1 LYSKNYYRVDC
12 TSKHVTR
19 APKQLPSVSPT
30 TVIPTAAPSITGAVT
45 SLSIMSIN
53 GVLKNLHINEINQIR
68 KVIIDAFIIKSN
80 DVTMNIKYHS
90 VILLKVNNI
99 SDKKKVE
106 NNIKDEM
113 KILISRH
120 PQDILISIKNND
132 ITITIESDNYNDALE
147 VKNNMK
153 KLLINQFK
161 NVMVQN
167 IIVQDII
174 KVSLPAVV
182 DSTDGKRNFEPI

>member
-90 VILLKVNNI
+90 VILLKVNIKINDVKFGEKI
-99 SDKKKVE
+99 DKKMVSDAQDNKLKAYCAVVKLNRIVNKKDYTLIE
-106 NNIKDEM
+106 NLCDY
-113 KILISRH
+113 S
-120 PQDILISIKNND
+120 NN
-132 ITITIESDNYNDALE
+132 
-147 VKNNMK
+147 K
-153 KLLINQFK
+153 KLLINQFTPTRVE
-161 NVMVQN
+161 NSCV
-167 IIVQDII
+167 
-174 KVSLPAVV
+174 
-182 DSTDGKRNFEPI
+182 